1 MKKLL
6 CLLPWT
12 EFCDVH
18 LVKDVGLFPEYFES
32 EYKIPVDFVFLDN
45 RKTGTKLNKWHGMN
59 LIKLPSAENYIQA
72 PSVKKNPIKF
82 FKFIEIFTNFLRKNK
97 DSYSHI
103 MMFHVSSTTLYLVR
117 FIKKLNKSIKIYVKA
132 DASKFSKRQWFYL
145 KQILK
150 KTDSLSVENEYLL
163 GEINEKLPKY
173 SEKVA
178 YIPNGFDNTHFS
190 TELLSVPKEN
200 LIIQTARFGTAPK
213 NTQMLLKILS
223 RVNLKDWNVILA
235 GTIEKDF
242 SSYIES
248 FFREYPAL
256 KDKIHFIGN
265 ISDRNE
271 LYRLYARAKVFI
283 LTSRFEGF
291 CISLVEAAYFG
302 DYIVSTDVGITSTIK
317 NRFRGFVANGNPM
330 EQKNDGQIELQMKN
344 EIQRVIDSPE
354 YCIVDKTAQ
363 DKIRRDFSMSNIVK
377 NKIFKGFF
385 LEGQII

>member
-18 LVKDVGLFPEYFES
+18 LVKDVGLFPEYFEK

-45 RKTGTKLNKWHGMN
+45 RKTGTKLSEWHGMN

-82 FKFIEIFTNFLRKNK
+82 FKFIKIFTDFLRKTKN
-97 DSYSHI
+97 SYSHI

-117 FIKKLNKSIKIYVKA
+117 FIRKLDKNIKIYVKA

-150 KTDSLSVENEYLL
+150 KTDALSVENEYLL
-163 GEINEKLPKY
+163 RDINKKLPGY
-173 SEKVA
+173 SEKVE

-190 TELLSVPKEN
+190 VELLSVPKEN
-200 LIIQTARFGTAPK
+200 LIIQTARFGTAQK
-213 NTQMLLKILS
+213 NTQLLLKILS
-223 RVNLKDWNVILA
+223 NVDLKDWNVILA

-242 SSYIES
+242 YSFIES
-248 FFREYPAL
+248 FFREYPEL

-283 LTSRFEGF
+283 LTSRYESFA
-291 CISLVEAAYFG
+291 ISLIEAAYFG
-302 DYIVSTDVGITSTIK
+302 DYIISTDVGIASTIK
-317 NRFRGFVANGNPM
+317 NNFWGFVANGNPM
-330 EQKNDGQIELQMKN
+330 EQKNDGQTVTQMSN
-344 EIQRVIDSPE
+344 EVQKLIDNSA
-354 YCIVDKTAQ
+354 YCIVDKTGQ

-377 NKIFKGFF
+377 NEIFKGFF
-385 LEGQII
+385 E

>member
-18 LVKDVGLFPEYFES
+18 LVKDVGLFPEYFEK

-45 RKTGTKLNKWHGMN
+45 RKTGTKLSEWHGMN

-82 FKFIEIFTNFLRKNK
+82 FKFIKIFTDFLRKTKN
-97 DSYSHI
+97 SYSHI

-117 FIKKLNKSIKIYVKA
+117 FIRKLDKNIKIYVKA

-150 KTDSLSVENEYLL
+150 KTDALSVENEYLL
-163 GEINEKLPKY
+163 RDINKKLPGY
-173 SEKVA
+173 SEKVE

-190 TELLSVPKEN
+190 VELLSVPKEN
-200 LIIQTARFGTAPK
+200 LIIQTARFGTAQK
-213 NTQMLLKILS
+213 NTQLLLKILS
-223 RVNLKDWNVILA
+223 NVDLKDWNVILA

-242 SSYIES
+242 YSFIES
-248 FFREYPAL
+248 FFREYPEL

-283 LTSRFEGF
+283 LTSSRYESFA
-291 CISLVEAAYFG
+291 ISLIEAAYFG
-302 DYIVSTDVGITSTIK
+302 DYIISTDVGIASTIK
-317 NRFRGFVANGNPM
+317 NNFWGFVANGNPM
-330 EQKNDGQIELQMKN
+330 EQKNDGQTVTQMSN
-344 EIQRVIDSPE
+344 EVQKLIDNSA
-354 YCIVDKTAQ
+354 YCIVDKTGQ

-377 NKIFKGFF
+377 NEIFKGFF
-385 LEGQII
+385 E

>member
-18 LVKDVGLFPEYFES
+18 LVKDVGLFPEYFEK

-45 RKTGTKLNKWHGMN
+45 RKTGTKLSEWHGMN

-82 FKFIEIFTNFLRKNK
+82 FKFIKIFTNFLRKTK
-97 DSYSHI
+97 DFYSHI

-117 FIKKLNKSIKIYVKA
+117 FIRKLDKNIKIYVKA

-150 KTDSLSVENEYLL
+150 KTDVLSVENEYLL
-163 GEINEKLPKY
+163 RDINKKLPEY
-173 SEKVA
+173 SEKVE
-178 YIPNGFDNTHFS
+178 YIPNGFDNIHFS
-190 TELLSVPKEN
+190 VELLSVPKEN

-213 NTQMLLKILS
+213 NTQLLLKILS
-223 RVNLKDWNVILA
+223 NVDLKDWNVILA

-242 SSYIES
+242 YSFIES
-248 FFREYPAL
+248 FFREYPEL

-265 ISDRNE
+265 ISDQNE

-283 LTSRFEGF
+283 LTSRFESF
-291 CISLVEAAYFG
+291 AISLIEAAYFG
-302 DYIVSTDVGITSTIK
+302 DYIVSTDVGIASTIK
-317 NRFRGFVANGNPM
+317 NNFWGFVANGNPM
-330 EQKNDGQIELQMKN
+330 EQKNDGQIITQMSNVVQKL
-344 EIQRVIDSPE
+344 IDNPE
-354 YCIVDKTAQ
+354 YCIVDKTEK

-377 NKIFKGFF
+377 NEIFKGFF
-385 LEGQII
+385 E

>member
-18 LVKDVGLFPEYFES
+18 LVKDVGLFPEYFEK

-45 RKTGTKLNKWHGMN
+45 RKTGTKLSEWHGMN

-82 FKFIEIFTNFLRKNK
+82 FKFIKIFTDFLRKTKN
-97 DSYSHI
+97 SYSHI

-117 FIKKLNKSIKIYVKA
+117 FIRKLDKNIKIYVKA

-150 KTDSLSVENEYLL
+150 KTDALSVENEYLL
-163 GEINEKLPKY
+163 RDINKKLPGY
-173 SEKVA
+173 SEKVE

-190 TELLSVPKEN
+190 VELLSVPKEN
-200 LIIQTARFGTAPK
+200 LIIQTARFGTAQK
-213 NTQMLLKILS
+213 NTQLLLKILS
-223 RVNLKDWNVILA
+223 NVDLKDWNVILA

-242 SSYIES
+242 YSFIES
-248 FFREYPAL
+248 FFREYPEL

-283 LTSRFEGF
+283 LTSRFESF
-291 CISLVEAAYFG
+291 AISLIEAAYFG
-302 DYIVSTDVGITSTIK
+302 DYIISTDVGIASTIK
-317 NRFRGFVANGNPM
+317 NNFWGFVANGNPM
-330 EQKNDGQIELQMKN
+330 EQKNDGQTVTQMSN
-344 EIQRVIDSPE
+344 EVQKIIDNSA
-354 YCIVDKTAQ
+354 YCIVDKTGQ

-377 NKIFKGFF
+377 NEIFKGFF
-385 LEGQII
+385 E

>member
-18 LVKDVGLFPEYFES
+18 LVKDVGLFPEYFEK

-45 RKTGTKLNKWHGMN
+45 RKTGTKLSEWHGMN

-82 FKFIEIFTNFLRKNK
+82 FKFIKIFTDFLRKTKN
-97 DSYSHI
+97 SYSHI

-117 FIKKLNKSIKIYVKA
+117 FIRKLDKNIKIYVKA

-150 KTDSLSVENEYLL
+150 KTDALSVENEYLL
-163 GEINEKLPKY
+163 RDINKKLPGY
-173 SEKVA
+173 SEKVE

-190 TELLSVPKEN
+190 VELLSVPKEN
-200 LIIQTARFGTAPK
+200 LIIQTARFGTAQK
-213 NTQMLLKILS
+213 NTQLLLKILS
-223 RVNLKDWNVILA
+223 NVDLKDWNVILA

-242 SSYIES
+242 YSFIES
-248 FFREYPAL
+248 FFREYPEL

-283 LTSRFEGF
+283 LTSRYESFA
-291 CISLVEAAYFG
+291 ISLIEAAYFG
-302 DYIVSTDVGITSTIK
+302 DYIISTDVGIASTIK
-317 NRFRGFVANGNPM
+317 NNFWGFVANGNPM
-330 EQKNDGQIELQMKN
+330 EQKNDGQTVTQMSN
-344 EIQRVIDSPE
+344 EVQKLIDNSA
-354 YCIVDKTAQ
+354 YCIVDKTGQ

-377 NKIFKGFF
+377 NEILKDF
-385 LEGQII
+385 

>member
-18 LVKDVGLFPEYFES
+18 LVKDVGLFPEYFEK

-45 RKTGTKLNKWHGMN
+45 RKTGTKLSEWHGMN

-82 FKFIEIFTNFLRKNK
+82 FKFIKIFTDFLRKTKN
-97 DSYSHI
+97 SYSHI

-117 FIKKLNKSIKIYVKA
+117 FIRKLDKNIKIYVKA

-150 KTDSLSVENEYLL
+150 KTDALSVENEYLL
-163 GEINEKLPKY
+163 RDINKKLPGY
-173 SEKVA
+173 SEKVE

-190 TELLSVPKEN
+190 VELLSVPKEN
-200 LIIQTARFGTAPK
+200 LIIQTARFGTAQK
-213 NTQMLLKILS
+213 NTQLLLKILS
-223 RVNLKDWNVILA
+223 NVDLKDWNVILA

-242 SSYIES
+242 YSFIES
-248 FFREYPAL
+248 FFREYPEL

-283 LTSRFEGF
+283 LTSRYESFA
-291 CISLVEAAYFG
+291 ISLIEAAYFG
-302 DYIVSTDVGITSTIK
+302 DYIISADVGIASTIK
-317 NRFRGFVANGNPM
+317 NNFWGFVANGNPM
-330 EQKNDGQIELQMKN
+330 EQKNDGQTVTQMSN
-344 EIQRVIDSPE
+344 EVQKLIDNSA
-354 YCIVDKTAQ
+354 YCIVDKTGQ

-377 NKIFKGFF
+377 NEIFKGFF
-385 LEGQII
+385 E

>member
-18 LVKDVGLFPEYFES
+18 LVQDVGLFPEYFEK

-45 RKTGTKLNKWHGMN
+45 RKTGTKLSEWHGMN

-82 FKFIEIFTNFLRKNK
+82 FKFIKIFTDFLRKTKN
-97 DSYSHI
+97 SYSHI

-117 FIKKLNKSIKIYVKA
+117 FIRKLDKNIKIYVKA

-150 KTDSLSVENEYLL
+150 KTDALSVENEYLL
-163 GEINEKLPKY
+163 RDINKKLPGY
-173 SEKVA
+173 SEKVE

-190 TELLSVPKEN
+190 VELLSVPKEN

-213 NTQMLLKILS
+213 NTQLLLKILS
-223 RVNLKDWNVILA
+223 NVDLKDWNVILA

-242 SSYIES
+242 YSFIES
-248 FFREYPAL
+248 FFREYPEL

-271 LYRLYARAKVFI
+271 LYRLYSRAKVFI
-283 LTSRFEGF
+283 LTSRYESFA
-291 CISLVEAAYFG
+291 ISLIEAAYFG
-302 DYIVSTDVGITSTIK
+302 DYIISTDVGIASTIK
-317 NRFRGFVANGNPM
+317 NNFWGFVANGNPM
-330 EQKNDGQIELQMKN
+330 EQKNDGQTVTQMSN
-344 EIQRVIDSPE
+344 EVQKLIDNSA
-354 YCIVDKTAQ
+354 YCIVDKTGQ

-377 NKIFKGFF
+377 NEIFKGFF
-385 LEGQII
+385 E

>member
-18 LVKDVGLFPEYFES
+18 LVKDVGLFPEYFEK

-45 RKTGTKLNKWHGMN
+45 RKTGTKLSEWHGMN

-82 FKFIEIFTNFLRKNK
+82 FKFIKIFTDFLRKTKN
-97 DSYSHI
+97 SYSHI

-117 FIKKLNKSIKIYVKA
+117 FIRKLDKNIKIYVKA

-150 KTDSLSVENEYLL
+150 KTDALSVENEYLL
-163 GEINEKLPKY
+163 RDINKKLPGY
-173 SEKVA
+173 SEKVE

-190 TELLSVPKEN
+190 VELLSVPKEN

-213 NTQMLLKILS
+213 NTQLLLKILS
-223 RVNLKDWNVILA
+223 NVDLKDWNVILA

-242 SSYIES
+242 YSFIES
-248 FFREYPAL
+248 FFREYPEL

-283 LTSRFEGF
+283 LTSRFESF
-291 CISLVEAAYFG
+291 AISLIEAAYFG
-302 DYIVSTDVGITSTIK
+302 DYIISTDVGIASTIK
-317 NRFRGFVANGNPM
+317 NNFWGFVANGNPM
-330 EQKNDGQIELQMKN
+330 EQKNDGQTVTQMSN
-344 EIQRVIDSPE
+344 EVQKLIDNSA
-354 YCIVDKTAQ
+354 YCIVDKTGQ

-377 NKIFKGFF
+377 NDIFKGFF
-385 LEGQII
+385 E

>member
-18 LVKDVGLFPEYFES
+18 LVKDVGLFPEYFEK

-45 RKTGTKLNKWHGMN
+45 RKTGTKLSEWHGMN

-82 FKFIEIFTNFLRKNK
+82 FKFIKIFTNFLRKTK
-97 DSYSHI
+97 DFYSHI

-117 FIKKLNKSIKIYVKA
+117 FIRKLDKNIKIYVKA

-150 KTDSLSVENEYLL
+150 KTDVLSVENEYLL
-163 GEINEKLPKY
+163 RDINKKLPEY
-173 SEKVA
+173 SEKVE
-178 YIPNGFDNTHFS
+178 YIPNGFDNIHFS
-190 TELLSVPKEN
+190 VELLSVPKEN
-200 LIIQTARFGTAPK
+200 LIIQTARFGTAQK
-213 NTQMLLKILS
+213 NTQLLLKILS
-223 RVNLKDWNVILA
+223 NVDLKDWNVILA

-242 SSYIES
+242 YSFIES
-248 FFREYPAL
+248 FFREYPEL

-265 ISDRNE
+265 ISDQNE

-283 LTSRFEGF
+283 LTSRFESF
-291 CISLVEAAYFG
+291 AISLIEAAYFG
-302 DYIVSTDVGITSTIK
+302 DYIVSTDVGIASTIK
-317 NRFRGFVANGNPM
+317 NNFWGFVANGNPM
-330 EQKNDGQIELQMKN
+330 EQKNDGQIITQMSNVVQKL
-344 EIQRVIDSPE
+344 IDNPE
-354 YCIVDKTAQ
+354 YCIVDKTEK

-377 NKIFKGFF
+377 NEIFKGFF
-385 LEGQII
+385 E

>member
-18 LVKDVGLFPEYFES
+18 LVKDVGLFPEYFEK

-45 RKTGTKLNKWHGMN
+45 RKTGTKLSEWHGMN

-82 FKFIEIFTNFLRKNK
+82 FKFIKIFTDFLRKTKN
-97 DSYSHI
+97 SYSHI

-117 FIKKLNKSIKIYVKA
+117 FIRKLDKNIKIYVKA

-150 KTDSLSVENEYLL
+150 KTDALSVENEYLL
-163 GEINEKLPKY
+163 RDINKKLPGY
-173 SEKVA
+173 SEKVE
-178 YIPNGFDNTHFS
+178 YIPNDFDNTHFS
-190 TELLSVPKEN
+190 VELLSVPKEN

-213 NTQMLLKILS
+213 NTQLLLKILS
-223 RVNLKDWNVILA
+223 NVDLKDWNVILA

-242 SSYIES
+242 YSFIES
-248 FFREYPAL
+248 FFREYPEL

-283 LTSRFEGF
+283 LTSRYESFA
-291 CISLVEAAYFG
+291 ISLIEAAYFG
-302 DYIVSTDVGITSTIK
+302 DYIISTDVGIASTIK
-317 NRFRGFVANGNPM
+317 NNFWGFVANGNPM
-330 EQKNDGQIELQMKN
+330 EQKNDGQTVTQMSN
-344 EIQRVIDSPE
+344 EVQKLIDNSA
-354 YCIVDKTAQ
+354 YCIVDKTGQ

-377 NKIFKGFF
+377 NEIFKGFF
-385 LEGQII
+385 E

>member
-18 LVKDVGLFPEYFES
+18 LVKDVGLFPEYFEK

-45 RKTGTKLNKWHGMN
+45 RKTGTKLSEWHGMN

-82 FKFIEIFTNFLRKNK
+82 FKFIKIFTDFLRKTKN
-97 DSYSHI
+97 SYSHI

-117 FIKKLNKSIKIYVKA
+117 FIRKLDKNIKIYVKA

-150 KTDSLSVENEYLL
+150 KTDALSVENEYLL
-163 GEINEKLPKY
+163 RDINKKLPGY
-173 SEKVA
+173 SEKVE

-190 TELLSVPKEN
+190 VELLSVPKEN

-213 NTQMLLKILS
+213 NTQLLLKILS
-223 RVNLKDWNVILA
+223 NVDLKDWNVILA

-242 SSYIES
+242 YSFIES
-248 FFREYPAL
+248 FFREYPEL

-283 LTSRFEGF
+283 LTSRYESFA
-291 CISLVEAAYFG
+291 ISLIEAAYFG
-302 DYIVSTDVGITSTIK
+302 DYIISTDVGIASTIK
-317 NRFRGFVANGNPM
+317 NNFWGFVANGNPM
-330 EQKNDGQIELQMKN
+330 EQKNDGQTVTQMSN
-344 EIQRVIDSPE
+344 EVQKLIDNSA
-354 YCIVDKTAQ
+354 YCIVDKTGQ

-377 NKIFKGFF
+377 NEIFKGFF
-385 LEGQII
+385 E